1 MSLAD
6 GPVVTVPSTRIPSD
20 AGSALKVGVR
30 PEKITITAGERD
42 PGPALN
48 HIGGTVA
55 MTTYIGV
62 SHQYKVE
69 APGGV
74 VLTVYVQN
82 LGADEAPHPG
92 RAGHAVV
99 AARAHLRGD
108 PAGGTVDGGGSR
120 MTDDRIEP
128 TPEMSRALM
137 RGMTQR
143 RLSRRQLIKVGGVSV
158 GALSLSSILAACGK
172 TETGSGT
179 GTTGATV
186 DFSAT
191 PGTEINFANWPLYID
206 KAKNADGDRYSP
218 SLDSFTKAN
227 GHHRQL
233 RRR

>member
-1 MSLAD
+1 
-6 GPVVTVPSTRIPSD
+6 
-20 AGSALKVGVR
+20 
-30 PEKITITAGERD
+30 
-42 PGPALN
+42 
-48 HIGGTVA
+48 
-55 MTTYIGV
+55 
-62 SHQYKVE
+62 
-69 APGGV
+69 
-74 VLTVYVQN
+74 
-82 LGADEAPHPG
+82 
-92 RAGHAVV
+92 
-99 AARAHLRGD
+99 
-108 PAGGTVDGGGSR
+108 

-179 GTTGATV
+179 GTTGSTV

-206 KAKNADGDRYSP
+206 KATNADGDRYSP

-227 GHHRQL
+227 DITV
-233 RRR
+233 